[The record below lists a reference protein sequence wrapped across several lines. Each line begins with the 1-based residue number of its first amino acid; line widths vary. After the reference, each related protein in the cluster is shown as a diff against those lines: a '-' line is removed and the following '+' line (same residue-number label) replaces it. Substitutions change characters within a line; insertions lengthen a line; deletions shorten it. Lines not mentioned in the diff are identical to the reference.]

1 MPKKNLTI
9 KQRRFVKEYVAT
21 GNATGSALSAYN
33 VKNYN
38 VAKSIGQENLTKPYL
53 IEEIN
58 SLMEGR
64 GITDEKLLEKLEA
77 GLAAVKIV
85 EYKGKLVETNI
96 PDLQLQH
103 KFLDTALRLKDMYPS
118 QRVESRSI
126 NVDLELERMSDL
138 ERKKLIKEVYAG
150 MGYGDINE

>member
-1 MPKKNLTI
+1 MFKRNITM
-9 KQRRFVKEYVAT
+9 KQRNFIKEYVET
-21 GNATGSALSAYN
+21 GNATKSALKIYDT
-33 VKNYN
+33 KNYN

-77 GLAAVKIV
+77 GLAAVKIS

-103 KFLDTALRLKDMYPS
+103 KFLDTAFRLKDMYPS
-118 QRVESRSI
+118 QRVESRNI

-150 MGYGDINE
+150 MGYGDIDS